1 MGTGNSGN
9 SGNLRA
15 QPSRAGTSRHQPAP
29 GRAPAGR
36 GLRFALVAGA
46 LAVLSACA
54 TLPDGTA
61 TPSLARLSP
70 EELARLSPTAEKLAP
85 ADLLAM
91 ARSGATAEAIIARL
105 RASGARFDLTP
116 QQVIDLHAGGLPL
129 AVLEAIHADR
139 EKALRNDLTEMLVE
153 RDRQCASELETE
165 RQRARLRSD
174 PMCMGMPWGF
184 YGPGPYWRY
193 RR

>member
-1 MGTGNSGN
+1 MGNGLRVPTKVRNS
-9 SGNLRA
+9 LD
-15 QPSRAGTSRHQPAP
+15 QPALRRRP
-29 GRAPAGR
+29 PDR
-36 GLRFALVAGA
+36 GLRLLLAAGA

-70 EELARLSPTAEKLAP
+70 EELARLSPSAEKLAP

-91 ARSGATAEAIIARL
+91 ARSGASAEAIIARL
-105 RASGARFDLTP
+105 RAAGARFDLTP
-116 QQVIDLHAGGLPL
+116 QQVVELHAGGLPL
-129 AVLEAIHADR
+129 AVLETIHADR

-153 RDRQCASELETE
+153 RDRKCASEVEAE

-174 PMCMGMPWGF
+174 PLCTGMPWGF

>member
-1 MGTGNSGN
+1 M
-9 SGNLRA
+9 GNLRRMSA
-15 QPSRAGTSRHQPAP
+15 WLCTSPDQSVS
-29 GRAPAGR
+29 GSTPAGR
-36 GLRFALVAGA
+36 GLRLILAASMLAA
-46 LAVLSACA
+46 LAGCA

-91 ARSGATAEAIIARL
+91 ARAGASAEAIIARL
-105 RASGARFDLTP
+105 RTAGARFDLTP
-116 QQVIDLHAGGLPL
+116 QQVVDLHAGGLPL

-153 RDRQCASELETE
+153 RDRQCAGELEAE

-174 PMCMGMPWGF
+174 PLCAGMPWGF
-184 YGPGPYWRY
+184 YGPSPYWRY